1 MSVASIAPYFP
12 FRRIRI
18 VGQTVASDATGA
30 HIQAE
35 PDKRFQPIC
44 QQCGQ
49 KASGI
54 HSWTQRKIR
63 DLSFATARTWITC
76 RYRKLFCVHCQ
87 GIHNENLELFHP
99 YLRVTTRLARYI
111 YQLCSFMTV
120 SDVAQHLGIDWK
132 TVKNIDKLYLE
143 QDYGQPDLK
152 GLRILAVDE
161 ISIRKGHS
169 YLTVVLDFLT
179 GRIVFV
185 GKNRKAKTLKR
196 FFNKLSISQRKK
208 IEAVAMDM
216 WDPFIKAVKD
226 KLPRAKIVFDLFHVV
241 ANFSRVIDKVRKH
254 EYRRASKEDKA
265 VYKGAK
271 YLLLKNRKNIRRQS
285 HRQQL
290 RELLAL
296 NQVIN
301 TVMILKEK
309 LKHIWSYRSR
319 SWAAKTLDNWC
330 DLARSLNI
338 GAVNT
343 FVKMLQRY
351 RYGIIN
357 HCDYPI
363 HTGKLEGVN
372 NKIKVIKRKAYGFH
386 DLRYFTLK
394 IYQAFFN
401 WKRRSKSEAGGGL
414 KV

>member
-1 MSVASIAPYFP
+1 MSVPTIAPYFP
-12 FRRIRI
+12 FRRIKI
-18 VGQTVASDATGA
+18 IDQTVTPEATGA

-44 QQCGQ
+44 QRCGQ
-49 KASGI
+49 RASGI

-76 RYRKLFCVHCQ
+76 RYRKVFCAHCQ
-87 GIHNENLELFHP
+87 GIHIEDLELFHP
-99 YLRVTTRLARYI
+99 YLRVTIRLARYI
-111 YQLCSFMTV
+111 YQLCSYMTV
-120 SDVAQHLGIDWK
+120 SEVSLHLGIDWK
-132 TVKNIDKLYLE
+132 TVKNIDKFSLE
-143 QDYGQPDLK
+143 HDYGKPDLR
-152 GLRILAVDE
+152 GLRVLAVDE

-185 GKNRKAKTLKR
+185 GNKRKAKTLKR
-196 FFNKLSISQRKK
+196 FFNQLSISQRKK
-208 IEAVAMDM
+208 IDAVAMDM

-241 ANFSRVIDKVRKH
+241 ANFGRVIDKVRNR
-254 EYRRASKEDKA
+254 EYHRASKEDKD

-271 YLLLKNRKNIRRQS
+271 YLLLKNRRNVRKHS
-285 HRQQL
+285 HRKQL
-290 RELLAL
+290 KELLAL

-301 TVMILKEK
+301 TVMILKDK
-309 LKHIWSYRSR
+309 LKHLWTYRSR
-319 SWAAKTLDNWC
+319 TWAAKALDHWC

-338 GAVNT
+338 RSVNA

-351 RYGIIN
+351 RYGILN

-394 IYQAFFN
+394 IYQAFSN
-401 WKRRSKSEAGGGL
+401 
-414 KV
+414 

>member
-1 MSVASIAPYFP
+1 MSIPSIAPYFP
-12 FRRIRI
+12 FRRIKI
-18 VGQTVASDATGA
+18 VDQTVTPEATGA
-30 HIQAE
+30 HIQME
-35 PDKRFQPIC
+35 PDRRFQPIC
-44 QQCGQ
+44 QRCGER
-49 KASGI
+49 ASGT

-76 RYRKLFCVHCQ
+76 RYRKVFCAHCQ
-87 GIHNENLELFHP
+87 GIHIEDLELFHP

-120 SDVAQHLGIDWK
+120 SEVARHLGIDWK
-132 TVKNIDKLYLE
+132 TVKNIDKFYLE
-143 QDYGQPDLK
+143 RDYGQPDYKDLC
-152 GLRILAVDE
+152 ILAVDE
-161 ISIRKGHS
+161 ISIRKGQN

-179 GRIVFV
+179 GRVVFV
-185 GKNRKAKTLKR
+185 GKKRKAKTLKR
-196 FFNKLSISQRKK
+196 FFNKLTGKQRRA

-216 WDPFIKAVKD
+216 WDPFIRAVTD

-241 ANFSRVIDKVRKH
+241 ANFNQVIDKVRNS
-254 EYRRASKEDKA
+254 EYRKASKHDKA
-265 VYKGAK
+265 VYIGAK
-271 YLLLKNRKNIRRQS
+271 YLLLKNRKNVRRQS

-290 RELLAL
+290 KELLAL

-301 TVMILKEK
+301 TMMILKEK
-309 LKHIWSYRSR
+309 LKHIWTYRSR
-319 SWAAKTLDNWC
+319 TWATKALDQWC
-330 DLARSLNI
+330 DLARSLENRS
-338 GAVNT
+338 VNT

-394 IYQAFFN
+394 IYQAFAN
-401 WKRRSKSEAGGGL
+401 
-414 KV
+414 